1 MKKIYVVI
9 ICILSILIVSDAS
22 FADSIELT
30 LVDKSDMF
38 VNKFPTAVA
47 PYGATAVWDGE
58 VQYQG
63 GKIGVFTGK
72 YLESY
77 TGMFNAIIEYEIKI
91 PNPNSTIS
99 NFVSI
104 RSIHSFMDPKGLG
117 MVQATSPDFKA
128 LFGASVIILGDKIT
142 ISW

>member
-1 MKKIYVVI
+1 MKKIYVII
-9 ICILSILIVSDAS
+9 ICMLSILTVTATS

-30 LVDKSDMF
+30 LVDKSDTF
-38 VNKFPTAVA
+38 INQFPSSTP
-47 PYGATAVWDGE
+47 PYGAVAVWDGD

-63 GKIGVFTGK
+63 TKIGIFTGK

-77 TGMFNAIIEYEIKI
+77 TGLFNAIIEYEIKI

-99 NFVSI
+99 NFISI
-104 RSIHSFMDPKGLG
+104 KSIGSFMDPNKLG
-117 MVQATSPDFKA
+117 MVQATSPDLKA
-128 LFGASVIILGDKIT
+128 LFGASVVFLGNKLT

>member
-1 MKKIYVVI
+1 MKKYYVII
-9 ICILSILIVSDAS
+9 ICILSILTATATS

-30 LVDKSDMF
+30 LVDKSDTF
-38 VNKFPTAVA
+38 VNKFPSSVA

-63 GKIGVFTGK
+63 GKIGVYTGK

-77 TGMFNAIIEYEIKI
+77 TGLFNAIIEYEIKI
-91 PNPNSTIS
+91 PKPGSTIS

-104 RSIHSFMDPKGLG
+104 KTIGSFLDPNRLG

-128 LFGASVIILGDKIT
+128 LFGASVVILGSKIT